1 MENPIRQPIVVVLG
15 HVDSGKTSLLDKIR
29 GTAVQ
34 KREVGGI
41 TQHIGASFFPIETL
55 VDMCESLL
63 SKIKGS
69 IKIPGLLVIDT
80 PGHEVFTNLR
90 TRGGS
95 AADISILVVDVNKGI
110 EPQTIESLTILK
122 NRQVPFILALN
133 KIDMISGWK
142 NYPTV
147 DIVSAINKQD
157 SSVSK
162 EFDGKLY
169 SIMGAL
175 SSYGFDSELFF
186 RIKDFTKE
194 ISIVPTSAQTGA
206 GIPELITTLIGLT
219 QQYLSNKLIY
229 SSEPEGI
236 ILEIKEELG
245 LGHTANIILIN
256 GSLNVSDEII
266 VGKKSGPV
274 ITKIKAI
281 FLPKPLDEMR
291 DPRDKFTSVNVV
303 NAAAGVKL
311 VTTDLENVL
320 PGSPIFGITDNTSI
334 PDLKQKIEK
343 EFQGIFI
350 NTDSTGIILKCDTI
364 GSLESIVNIMSK
376 NKIPIRLADIGPV
389 TRRNVVE
396 ANAVKDSNDL
406 FGVILAFGVKI
417 LPDAVEESTLRGIK
431 IFSEKLIYNIL
442 DIYLEWIEQEKTRNL
457 ELGLSS
463 VTLPCKFKTLS
474 NMLFRQN
481 NPAVFGVEIIQGIL
495 KQKVTIM
502 NHVGRTVGTI
512 HQIQHDGKNISE
524 SKQGTQVAI
533 SMNEPTFGRHIKE
546 NEILYTVPNNNEI
559 KLLKEKFQHTLSNED
574 LIILEEIISLRKQT
588 SLLYGL

>member
-1 MENPIRQPIVVVLG
+1 MEKSIRQPIVVVLG

-34 KREVGGI
+34 KREAGGI

-55 VDMCESLL
+55 IEMCDYLL

-122 NRQVPFILALN
+122 NRKVPFILALN
-133 KIDMISGWK
+133 KIDMISGWR

-162 EFDGKLY
+162 DFEGKLY

-274 ITKIKAI
+274 TTKIKAI

-291 DPRDKFTSVNVV
+291 DPRDKFNSVNVV
-303 NAAAGVKL
+303 NAAAGV
-311 VTTDLENVL
+311 NVL
-320 PGSPIFGITDNTSI
+320 PGSPIFGITDNISV
-334 PDLKQKIEK
+334 PDLKRKIEK

-389 TRRNVVE
+389 TRRDVVE
-396 ANAVKDSNDL
+396 ADAVKDSNDL

-431 IFSEKLIYNIL
+431 IFSDKVIYKLL
-442 DIYLEWIEQEKTRNL
+442 DIYLEWIEQEKTSNL
-457 ELGLSS
+457 EIGLSS
-463 VTLPCKFKTLS
+463 VTLPCKFKTLP
-474 NMLFRQN
+474 NMLFRQS
-481 NPAVFGVEIIQGIL
+481 NPAVFGVEILQGVL

-502 NHVGRTVGTI
+502 NNVGRTVGTI

-533 SMNEPTFGRHIKE
+533 SMNEPTFGRHIKK
-546 NEILYTVPNNNEI
+546 NEILYTVPNNTEI
-559 KLLKEKFQHTLSNED
+559 KLLKEKFQHTLSSED
-574 LIILEEIISLRKQT
+574 LTILEEIISVRKQT